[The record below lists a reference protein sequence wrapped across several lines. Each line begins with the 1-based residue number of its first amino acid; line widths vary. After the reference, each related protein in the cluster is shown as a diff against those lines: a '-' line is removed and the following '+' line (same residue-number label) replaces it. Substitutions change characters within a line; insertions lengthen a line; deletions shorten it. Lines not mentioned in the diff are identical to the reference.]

1 MEAIVLAG
9 GQGTRLRS
17 VVPDLPKCM
26 APVAS
31 RPFLEWQLEMLA
43 QRGFTRAILALGYL
57 ASAVI
62 SHFGQSFAGMELTPV
77 IEPEPLG
84 TGGAIRNALDLLRT
98 DHAHVL
104 NGDTFLQADIGIL
117 ENLWAANRQTVVV
130 AREVEDVS
138 RYGRMQIDAR
148 GRVTAFGEKSSA
160 GPGLVNAGW
169 YVLGKHEL
177 DSFPPRGAFSF
188 EQDYLPSAVRRESVF
203 AVVSSSW
210 FIDIGV
216 PEDYALA
223 CKVFFE
229 GRVPGPA

>member
-26 APVAS
+26 APVAG

-43 QRGFTRAILALGYL
+43 QCGFTRVILALGYL
-57 ASAVI
+57 APAVI
-62 SHFGQSFAGMELTPV
+62 SHFGKNFAGLDLAPV
-77 IEPEPLG
+77 VESEPLG
-84 TGGAIRNALDLLRT
+84 TGGAIRNALDLLHS

-104 NGDTFLQADIGIL
+104 NGDTFLQADIAIL
-117 ENLWAANRQTVVV
+117 ERRWAANRQTVVV
-130 AREVEDVS
+130 AREVEDAA
-138 RYGRMQIDAR
+138 RYGRMQIDAA
-148 GRVTAFGEKSSA
+148 GRVTVFGEKSSA

-177 DSFPPRGAFSF
+177 DSFPPLAAFSF
-188 EQDYLPSAVRRESVF
+188 EQDYLPVALRVGRVH
-203 AVVSSSW
+203 AVVSPSW

-223 CKVFFE
+223 CRVFSE
-229 GRVPGPA
+229 GQVPRSA